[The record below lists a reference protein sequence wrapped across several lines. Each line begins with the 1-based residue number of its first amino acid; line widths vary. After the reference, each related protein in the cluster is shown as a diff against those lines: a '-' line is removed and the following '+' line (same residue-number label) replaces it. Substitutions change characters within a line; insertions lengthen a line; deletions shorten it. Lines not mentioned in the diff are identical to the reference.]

1 MTKIIMEVPT
11 MRISFNE
18 NPILPRS
25 DVDHD
30 IKFSTNLYIGKYI
43 LKILHGYGGVGMTDK
58 YEKVSFIEIYLGEE
72 NVTKHLAKKVGFDQ
86 FPIEATV
93 ENLMKLLE

>member
-1 MTKIIMEVPT
+1 MVAHMMKIT
-11 MRISFNE
+11 FNE

-43 LKILHGYGGVGMTDK
+43 LKILHGFGGVGMTDK

-72 NVTKHLAKKVGFDQ
+72 NVTRHLAKKVGFNE

>member
-1 MTKIIMEVPT
+1 MVMNIMK
-11 MRISFNE
+11 ISFNE
-18 NPILPRS
+18 NPVLVNS

-43 LKILHGYGGVGMTDK
+43 LRILHGFGGVGMSDK
-58 YEKVSFIEIYLGEE
+58 YEKVSYIEIYLGEE
-72 NVTKHLAKKVGFDQ
+72 NVTKHLARKIGITE
-86 FPIEATV
+86 FPIEASV